1 MKQREINIKSND
13 NTLFVTEQ
21 CNNRCIMCCQP
32 PKRTHDIDS
41 LYEQNIE
48 RIKQAPKNLQS
59 IGITGG
65 EPTLL
70 GYKLVELIQEIRKEL
85 PYTDIHLL
93 SNGRAFKDSDFTK
106 DIVEVGEDKLI
117 LGIPLHSDYA
127 GDHDLIAGSR
137 NAYTETMK
145 GLYDIAMQGGI
156 IELRIVMNK
165 LNFSRFLSMA
175 KFIHKNLSF
184 VAWTAFM
191 GMEKT
196 GFADSKSEKIWIE
209 PIEYQAELDDAVHFL
224 ADWYHE
230 VAIYN
235 IPLCLLPKGL
245 YNFAKRSI
253 SDWKNYYLPVCSKC
267 VMKEKCCGLF
277 STSSDP
283 YDGIA
288 PILSIKD

>member
-1 MKQREINIKSND
+1 M
-13 NTLFVTEQ
+13 
-21 CNNRCIMCCQP
+21 
-32 PKRTHDIDS
+32 
-41 LYEQNIE
+41 
-48 RIKQAPKNLQS
+48 
-59 IGITGG
+59 
-65 EPTLL
+65 
-70 GYKLVELIQEIRKEL
+70 
-85 PYTDIHLL
+85 
-93 SNGRAFKDSDFTK
+93 
-106 DIVEVGEDKLI
+106 EVGEDKLI

-145 GLYDIAMQGGI
+145 GLYNIAMQGGI

>member
-1 MKQREINIKSND
+1 M
-13 NTLFVTEQ
+13 
-21 CNNRCIMCCQP
+21 
-32 PKRTHDIDS
+32 
-41 LYEQNIE
+41 
-48 RIKQAPKNLQS
+48 
-59 IGITGG
+59 
-65 EPTLL
+65 L
-70 GYKLVELIQEIRKEL
+70 GYKLVELIQVIRKTL
-85 PYTDIHLL
+85 PDTDIHLL
-93 SNGRAFKDSDFTK
+93 SNGRAFKDFDFTK
-106 DIVEVGEDKLI
+106 DVVEVGEDKLI

-127 GDHDLIAGSR
+127 GDHDLIAGSQ
-137 NAYTETMK
+137 NAYIETMK
-145 GLYDIAMQGGI
+145 GLYNIAMQGGI

-165 LNFSRFLSMA
+165 LNFSRFLPMA

-184 VAWTAFM
+184 VTWTAFM
-191 GMEKT
+191 GMERT

-224 ADWYHE
+224 ADWSHE

-253 SDWKNYYLPVCSKC
+253 SDWKNYYLPECNQC

-277 STSSDP
+277 TTSSVP

>member
-1 MKQREINIKSND
+1 M
-13 NTLFVTEQ
+13 
-21 CNNRCIMCCQP
+21 
-32 PKRTHDIDS
+32 
-41 LYEQNIE
+41 
-48 RIKQAPKNLQS
+48 
-59 IGITGG
+59 
-65 EPTLL
+65 
-70 GYKLVELIQEIRKEL
+70 ELIQEIRKEL
-85 PYTDIHLL
+85 PCTDIHLL

-145 GLYDIAMQGGI
+145 GLYNIAMQGGI

-196 GFADSKSEKIWIE
+196 RFADSKSEKIWIE
-209 PIEYQAELDDAVHFL
+209 PIENHAELMT
-224 ADWYHE
+224 
-230 VAIYN
+230 
-235 IPLCLLPKGL
+235 L
-245 YNFAKRSI
+245 YIFWQI
-253 SDWKNYYLPVCSKC
+253 GI
-267 VMKEKCCGLF
+267 MK
-277 STSSDP
+277 
-283 YDGIA
+283 
-288 PILSIKD
+288 